1 MKKVINTG
9 NTAGPY
15 SPAIVA
21 TATTTIFI
29 SGQIANDLD
38 GDIIIQTN
46 QILKKIEILIE
57 NAGGFMSDV
66 VKTTIYLQNIEDFST
81 VNEEYVKYFPSDP
94 PTRATL
100 QAAALPLGARL
111 MIEALAIRD

>member
-15 SPAIVA
+15 SPAIA
-21 TATTTIFI
+21 TTATKMIFI

-38 GDIIIQTN
+38 GDIITQTN
-46 QILKKIEILIE
+46 QILRKIEKLLE
-57 NAGGFMSDV
+57 DAGGFMSDI
-66 VKTTIYLQNIEDFST
+66 VKTTIYLQNIEDFSK
-81 VNEEYVKYFPSDP
+81 VNEEYAKFFPSDP

-100 QAAALPLGARL
+100 QAAALPLGAGL
-111 MIEALAIRD
+111 MIEAIAVRA